1 MTTPIVDFVRRYAQ
15 SGTARLHMP
24 GHKGQS
30 LLGCEPWDITEIRG
44 ADELYEAEGIIAQSE
59 ANATRL
65 FGTAH
70 TYYSTEGSSQCIR
83 AMLCLA
89 LQGAPRTGKRPVL
102 LAARNAHKAL
112 LYAAALLDFDI
123 RWLWP
128 APEDTGALLILL
140 VLLAAVG
147 ILWKRLHR
155 EPSPNTAQ
163 QGPTIL
169 QQELTGSEWNTI
181 SYTPARR
188 LNVQTLDN
196 GMTAMDFR
204 LAAQTASPAVE
215 RSSFSDVSFLG
226 DSLTQG
232 MQLYDTGL
240 PNAHFCAYKG
250 VGPNA
255 VVNNTTC
262 RRADGEKEIPMEALA
277 SQQPR
282 ALYVLLGTNVLTAD
296 NDYSSFL
303 TYYRLMLDMI
313 SQALPNTKIYVQ
325 SITPVRPEV
334 SQKSPGLYKQRLCEI
349 NDALSAIALEK
360 GCTFLNLWEALADEN
375 GDLIAEYAQPDGY
388 HLLPAGYDAWVEY
401 LCTHT

>member
-1 MTTPIVDFVRRYAQ
+1 MADYQEYRRRILHRRWRRIFI
-15 SGTARLHMP
+15 TA
-24 GHKGQS
+24 
-30 LLGCEPWDITEIRG
+30 
-44 ADELYEAEGIIAQSE
+44 
-59 ANATRL
+59 
-65 FGTAH
+65 
-70 TYYSTEGSSQCIR
+70 
-83 AMLCLA
+83 
-89 LQGAPRTGKRPVL
+89 
-102 LAARNAHKAL
+102 
-112 LYAAALLDFDI
+112 
-123 RWLWP
+123 
-128 APEDTGALLILL
+128 ALLILL

-147 ILWKRLHR
+147 VLWKRLHR
-155 EPSPNTAQ
+155 EPAPNTA

-188 LNVQTLDN
+188 LSVQTLDN

-204 LAAQTASPAVE
+204 LAAQPASPAVE

-262 RRADGEKEIPMEALA
+262 RRADGEKEVPMEALA
-277 SQQPR
+277 SQQPQ
-282 ALYVLLGTNVLTAD
+282 ALYILLGTNVLTAD
-296 NDYSSFL
+296 SDYTSFL

-313 SQALPNTKIYVQ
+313 TQALPGTPVYVQ

-334 SQKSPGLYKQRLCEI
+334 AAKKGHEGLNRDRLCRI
-349 NDALSAIALEK
+349 NDELAAVALEK
-360 GCTFLNLWEALADEN
+360 NCYFLNLWEVLADEN
-375 GDLIAEYAQPDGY
+375 GDLKAEYAQPDGY
-388 HLLPAGYDAWVEY
+388 HLKPEGYTAWVDY
-401 LCTHT
+401 LCSHTAG

>member
-1 MTTPIVDFVRRYAQ
+1 MADYQEYRRRILRKRWRRTFAVA
-15 SGTARLHMP
+15 G
-24 GHKGQS
+24 
-30 LLGCEPWDITEIRG
+30 LL
-44 ADELYEAEGIIAQSE
+44 
-59 ANATRL
+59 
-65 FGTAH
+65 
-70 TYYSTEGSSQCIR
+70 
-83 AMLCLA
+83 
-89 LQGAPRTGKRPVL
+89 V
-102 LAARNAHKAL
+102 
-112 LYAAALLDFDI
+112 
-123 RWLWP
+123 
-128 APEDTGALLILL
+128 LLILL
-140 VLLAAVG
+140 SAVG
-147 ILWKRLHR
+147 LLWKHLHR
-155 EPSPNTAQ
+155 EQSPAAV
-163 QGPTIL
+163 QGPTIF
-169 QQELTGSEWNTI
+169 QQELQSSEWNTI

-188 LNVQTLDN
+188 LTVQTTSA
-196 GMTAMDFR
+196 GSTAMDFR
-204 LAAQTASPAVE
+204 LAALDRTTAVD
-215 RSSFSDVSFLG
+215 RSYFANVCFLG

-282 ALYVLLGTNVLTAD
+282 ALYILLGTNVLTAD
-296 NDYSSFL
+296 SDYTSFL

-388 HLLPAGYDAWVEY
+388 HLLPAGYDAWVDY

>member
-1 MTTPIVDFVRRYAQ
+1 MADYQEYRRRILHRRWRRMFI
-15 SGTARLHMP
+15 TA
-24 GHKGQS
+24 
-30 LLGCEPWDITEIRG
+30 
-44 ADELYEAEGIIAQSE
+44 
-59 ANATRL
+59 
-65 FGTAH
+65 
-70 TYYSTEGSSQCIR
+70 
-83 AMLCLA
+83 
-89 LQGAPRTGKRPVL
+89 
-102 LAARNAHKAL
+102 
-112 LYAAALLDFDI
+112 
-123 RWLWP
+123 
-128 APEDTGALLILL
+128 ALLILL

-147 ILWKRLHR
+147 VLWKRLHR
-155 EPSPNTAQ
+155 EPAPNTA

-188 LNVQTLDN
+188 LSVQTLDN

-204 LAAQTASPAVE
+204 LAAQPASPAVE

-262 RRADGEKEIPMEALA
+262 RRADGEKEVPMEALA

-282 ALYVLLGTNVLTAD
+282 ALYILLGTNVLTAD
-296 NDYSSFL
+296 SDYTSFL

-313 SQALPNTKIYVQ
+313 TQALPGTPVYVQ

-334 SQKSPGLYKQRLCEI
+334 AAKKGHEGLNRDRLCRI
-349 NDALSAIALEK
+349 NDELAAVALEK
-360 GCTFLNLWEALADEN
+360 NCSFLNLWEVLADEN
-375 GDLIAEYAQPDGY
+375 GDLKAEYAQPDGY
-388 HLLPAGYDAWVEY
+388 HLKPEGYTAWVDY
-401 LCTHT
+401 LCSHTAG

>member
-1 MTTPIVDFVRRYAQ
+1 MADYQEYRRRILHRRWRRVFI
-15 SGTARLHMP
+15 TA
-24 GHKGQS
+24 
-30 LLGCEPWDITEIRG
+30 
-44 ADELYEAEGIIAQSE
+44 
-59 ANATRL
+59 
-65 FGTAH
+65 
-70 TYYSTEGSSQCIR
+70 
-83 AMLCLA
+83 
-89 LQGAPRTGKRPVL
+89 
-102 LAARNAHKAL
+102 
-112 LYAAALLDFDI
+112 
-123 RWLWP
+123 
-128 APEDTGALLILL
+128 ALLILL

-155 EPSPNTAQ
+155 EPPPNTAQ

-188 LNVQTLDN
+188 LSVQTLDN

-204 LAAQTASPAVE
+204 LAAQPASPAVE

-262 RRADGEKEIPMEALA
+262 RRADGEKEVPMEALA

-282 ALYVLLGTNVLTAD
+282 ALYILLGTNVLTAD

-303 TYYRLMLDMI
+303 TY
-313 SQALPNTKIYVQ
+313 
-325 SITPVRPEV
+325 
-334 SQKSPGLYKQRLCEI
+334 
-349 NDALSAIALEK
+349 LS
-360 GCTFLNLWEALADEN
+360 
-375 GDLIAEYAQPDGY
+375 LI
-388 HLLPAGYDAWVEY
+388 HI
-401 LCTHT
+401 

>member
-1 MTTPIVDFVRRYAQ
+1 MADYQEYRRRILHRRWRRMFI
-15 SGTARLHMP
+15 TA
-24 GHKGQS
+24 
-30 LLGCEPWDITEIRG
+30 
-44 ADELYEAEGIIAQSE
+44 
-59 ANATRL
+59 
-65 FGTAH
+65 
-70 TYYSTEGSSQCIR
+70 
-83 AMLCLA
+83 
-89 LQGAPRTGKRPVL
+89 
-102 LAARNAHKAL
+102 
-112 LYAAALLDFDI
+112 
-123 RWLWP
+123 
-128 APEDTGALLILL
+128 ALLILL

-147 ILWKRLHR
+147 VLWKRLHR
-155 EPSPNTAQ
+155 EPAPNTA

-188 LNVQTLDN
+188 LSVQTLDN

-204 LAAQTASPAVE
+204 LAAQPASPAVE

-262 RRADGEKEIPMEALA
+262 RRADGEKEVPMEALA

-282 ALYVLLGTNVLTAD
+282 ALYILLGTNVLTAD
-296 NDYSSFL
+296 SDYTSFL

-313 SQALPNTKIYVQ
+313 TQALPGTPVYVQ

-334 SQKSPGLYKQRLCEI
+334 AAKKGHEGLNRDHLCRI
-349 NDALSAIALEK
+349 NDELAAVALEK
-360 GCTFLNLWEALADEN
+360 NCYFLNLWEVLADEN
-375 GDLIAEYAQPDGY
+375 GDLKAEYAQPDGY
-388 HLLPAGYDAWVEY
+388 HLKPEGYTAWVDY
-401 LCTHT
+401 LCSHTAG

>member
-1 MTTPIVDFVRRYAQ
+1 MADYQEYRR
-15 SGTARLHMP
+15 RILRRR
-24 GHKGQS
+24 
-30 LLGCEPWDITEIRG
+30 WRRVFIT
-44 ADELYEAEGIIAQSE
+44 
-59 ANATRL
+59 
-65 FGTAH
+65 
-70 TYYSTEGSSQCIR
+70 
-83 AMLCLA
+83 
-89 LQGAPRTGKRPVL
+89 
-102 LAARNAHKAL
+102 
-112 LYAAALLDFDI
+112 AALLF
-123 RWLWP
+123 
-128 APEDTGALLILL
+128 LL
-140 VLLAAVG
+140 VLLASVG

-155 EPSPNTAQ
+155 EPSSPTA

-169 QQELTGSEWNTI
+169 QQELTGSEWNTVA
-181 SYTPARR
+181 YTPARR
-188 LNVQTLDN
+188 LSVRTLDN

-204 LAAQTASPAVE
+204 LAAEDESPAVE

-277 SQQPR
+277 AQQPR
-282 ALYVLLGTNVLTAD
+282 ALYILLGTNVLTA
-296 NDYSSFL
+296 NTDYTSFL

-313 SQALPNTKIYVQ
+313 TQALPNTKIYVQ

-334 SQKSPGLYKQRLCEI
+334 SARSPGLNRDRLCEI
-349 NDALSAIALEK
+349 NNELAAVALEK
-360 GCTFLNLWEALADEN
+360 NCIFLNLWEALADEN
-375 GDLIAEYAQPDGY
+375 GDLIADYAQPDGY
-388 HLLPAGYDAWVEY
+388 HLLPAGYDAWVNY

>member
-1 MTTPIVDFVRRYAQ
+1 MADYQEYRRRILHRRWRRMFITT
-15 SGTARLHMP
+15 
-24 GHKGQS
+24 
-30 LLGCEPWDITEIRG
+30 
-44 ADELYEAEGIIAQSE
+44 
-59 ANATRL
+59 
-65 FGTAH
+65 
-70 TYYSTEGSSQCIR
+70 
-83 AMLCLA
+83 
-89 LQGAPRTGKRPVL
+89 
-102 LAARNAHKAL
+102 
-112 LYAAALLDFDI
+112 
-123 RWLWP
+123 
-128 APEDTGALLILL
+128 ALLILL

-147 ILWKRLHR
+147 VLWKRLHR
-155 EPSPNTAQ
+155 EPAPNTD
-163 QGPTIL
+163 QGPPIL

-262 RRADGEKEIPMEALA
+262 RRADGEKEVPMEALA

-282 ALYVLLGTNVLTAD
+282 ALYILLGTNVLTAD
-296 NDYSSFL
+296 SDYTSFL
-303 TYYRLMLDMI
+303 TYYRLMLDML
-313 SQALPNTKIYVQ
+313 SQTLPNAKIYVQ

-334 SQKSPGLYKQRLCEI
+334 CQKSGHEGLNRDRLCQI
-349 NDALSAIALEK
+349 NNELAAIALEK
-360 GCTFLNLWEALADEN
+360 NCYFLNLWEVLADEN
-375 GDLIAEYAQPDGY
+375 GDLKAEYAQPDGY
-388 HLLPAGYDAWVEY
+388 HLLPAGYDAWGED

>member
-1 MTTPIVDFVRRYAQ
+1 MADYQEYRRRILHRRWRRMFI
-15 SGTARLHMP
+15 TA
-24 GHKGQS
+24 
-30 LLGCEPWDITEIRG
+30 
-44 ADELYEAEGIIAQSE
+44 
-59 ANATRL
+59 
-65 FGTAH
+65 
-70 TYYSTEGSSQCIR
+70 
-83 AMLCLA
+83 
-89 LQGAPRTGKRPVL
+89 
-102 LAARNAHKAL
+102 
-112 LYAAALLDFDI
+112 
-123 RWLWP
+123 
-128 APEDTGALLILL
+128 ALLILL

-232 MQLYDTGL
+232 MQLYEEGMQ
-240 PNAHFCAYKG
+240 NAMFCAYKG
-250 VGPNA
+250 VGPN
-255 VVNNTTC
+255 VIVNGTTC
-262 RRADGEKEIPMEALA
+262 KRADGTTEVPLEALTA
-277 SQQPR
+277 QNPR
-282 ALYVLLGTNVLTAD
+282 AVYLLLGTNVLGRDT
-296 NDYSSFL
+296 DYSSFL

-334 SQKSPGLYKQRLCEI
+334 RASHPGLYKERLCEI
-349 NDALSAIALEK
+349 NDELSAIALEK
-360 GCTFLNLWEALADEN
+360 GCVFLNLWEVLADEN
-375 GDLIAEYAQPDGY
+375 GDLKAEYAQPDGI
-388 HLLPAGYDAWVEY
+388 HIKPEGYPAWVEY
-401 LCTHT
+401 LATHTVGQQTA

>member
-1 MTTPIVDFVRRYAQ
+1 MGV
-15 SGTARLHMP
+15 
-24 GHKGQS
+24 
-30 LLGCEPWDITEIRG
+30 
-44 ADELYEAEGIIAQSE
+44 
-59 ANATRL
+59 
-65 FGTAH
+65 
-70 TYYSTEGSSQCIR
+70 
-83 AMLCLA
+83 
-89 LQGAPRTGKRPVL
+89 
-102 LAARNAHKAL
+102 
-112 LYAAALLDFDI
+112 
-123 RWLWP
+123 
-128 APEDTGALLILL
+128 
-140 VLLAAVG
+140 
-147 ILWKRLHR
+147 LWKRLHR
-155 EPSPNTAQ
+155 EPAPNTA

-188 LNVQTLDN
+188 LSVQTLDN

-204 LAAQTASPAVE
+204 LAAQPASPAVE

-262 RRADGEKEIPMEALA
+262 RRADGEKEVPMEALA

-282 ALYVLLGTNVLTAD
+282 ALYILLGTNVLTAD
-296 NDYSSFL
+296 SDYTSFL

-313 SQALPNTKIYVQ
+313 TQALPGTPVYVQ

-334 SQKSPGLYKQRLCEI
+334 AAKKGHEGLNRDRLCRI
-349 NDALSAIALEK
+349 NDELAAVALEK
-360 GCTFLNLWEALADEN
+360 NCYFLNLWEVLADEN
-375 GDLIAEYAQPDGY
+375 GDLKAEYAQPDGY
-388 HLLPAGYDAWVEY
+388 HLKPEGYTAWVDY
-401 LCTHT
+401 LCSHTAG

>member
-1 MTTPIVDFVRRYAQ
+1 MADYQEYRRRILHRRWRRMFI
-15 SGTARLHMP
+15 TA
-24 GHKGQS
+24 
-30 LLGCEPWDITEIRG
+30 
-44 ADELYEAEGIIAQSE
+44 
-59 ANATRL
+59 
-65 FGTAH
+65 
-70 TYYSTEGSSQCIR
+70 
-83 AMLCLA
+83 
-89 LQGAPRTGKRPVL
+89 
-102 LAARNAHKAL
+102 
-112 LYAAALLDFDI
+112 
-123 RWLWP
+123 
-128 APEDTGALLILL
+128 ALLILL

-147 ILWKRLHR
+147 VLWKRLHR
-155 EPSPNTAQ
+155 EPAPNTA

-181 SYTPARR
+181 SYTPARH
-188 LNVQTLDN
+188 LSVQTLDN

-204 LAAQTASPAVE
+204 LAAQPASPAVE

-262 RRADGEKEIPMEALA
+262 RRADDEKEVPMEALA

-282 ALYVLLGTNVLTAD
+282 ALYILLGTNVLTSD
-296 NDYSSFL
+296 SDYTSFL

-334 SQKSPGLYKQRLCEI
+334 SQKSPGLYKERLCEI

-375 GDLIAEYAQPDGY
+375 GDLIEEYAQPDGY
-388 HLLPAGYDAWVEY
+388 HLLPAGYDAWVDY

>member
-1 MTTPIVDFVRRYAQ
+1 MADYQEYRRRILHRRWRRMFI
-15 SGTARLHMP
+15 TA
-24 GHKGQS
+24 
-30 LLGCEPWDITEIRG
+30 
-44 ADELYEAEGIIAQSE
+44 
-59 ANATRL
+59 
-65 FGTAH
+65 
-70 TYYSTEGSSQCIR
+70 
-83 AMLCLA
+83 
-89 LQGAPRTGKRPVL
+89 
-102 LAARNAHKAL
+102 
-112 LYAAALLDFDI
+112 
-123 RWLWP
+123 
-128 APEDTGALLILL
+128 ALLILL

-147 ILWKRLHR
+147 VLWKRLHR
-155 EPSPNTAQ
+155 EPAPNTA

-188 LNVQTLDN
+188 LSVQTLDN

-204 LAAQTASPAVE
+204 LAAQPASPAVE

-262 RRADGEKEIPMEALA
+262 RRADGEKEVPMEALA

-282 ALYVLLGTNVLTAD
+282 ALYILLGTNVLTAD
-296 NDYSSFL
+296 SDYTSFL

-313 SQALPNTKIYVQ
+313 TQALPGTPVYVQ
-325 SITPVRPEV
+325 AITPVRPEV
-334 SQKSPGLYKQRLCEI
+334 AAKKGHEGLNRDRLCRI
-349 NDALSAIALEK
+349 NDELAAVALEK
-360 GCTFLNLWEALADEN
+360 NCYFLNLWEVLADEN
-375 GDLIAEYAQPDGY
+375 GDLKAEYAQPDGY
-388 HLLPAGYDAWVEY
+388 HLKPEGYTAWVDY
-401 LCTHT
+401 LRSHTAG

>member
-1 MTTPIVDFVRRYAQ
+1 MADYQEYRRRILHRRWRRMFI
-15 SGTARLHMP
+15 TA
-24 GHKGQS
+24 
-30 LLGCEPWDITEIRG
+30 
-44 ADELYEAEGIIAQSE
+44 
-59 ANATRL
+59 
-65 FGTAH
+65 
-70 TYYSTEGSSQCIR
+70 
-83 AMLCLA
+83 
-89 LQGAPRTGKRPVL
+89 
-102 LAARNAHKAL
+102 
-112 LYAAALLDFDI
+112 
-123 RWLWP
+123 
-128 APEDTGALLILL
+128 ALLILL

-147 ILWKRLHR
+147 VLWKRLHR
-155 EPSPNTAQ
+155 EPAPNTA

-188 LNVQTLDN
+188 LSVQTLDN

-204 LAAQTASPAVE
+204 LAAQPASPAVE

-262 RRADGEKEIPMEALA
+262 RRADGEKEVPMEALA

-282 ALYVLLGTNVLTAD
+282 ALYILLGTNVLTAD
-296 NDYSSFL
+296 SDYTSFL

-313 SQALPNTKIYVQ
+313 TQALPGTPVYVQ

-334 SQKSPGLYKQRLCEI
+334 AAKKGHEGLNRDRLCRI
-349 NDALSAIALEK
+349 NDELAAVALEK
-360 GCTFLNLWEALADEN
+360 NCYFLNLWEVLADEN
-375 GDLIAEYAQPDGY
+375 GDLKAEYAQPDGY
-388 HLLPAGYDAWVEY
+388 HLKPEGYTAWVDY
-401 LCTHT
+401 LRSHTAG

>member
-1 MTTPIVDFVRRYAQ
+1 MADYQEYRRRILHRRWRRMFI
-15 SGTARLHMP
+15 TA
-24 GHKGQS
+24 
-30 LLGCEPWDITEIRG
+30 
-44 ADELYEAEGIIAQSE
+44 
-59 ANATRL
+59 
-65 FGTAH
+65 
-70 TYYSTEGSSQCIR
+70 
-83 AMLCLA
+83 
-89 LQGAPRTGKRPVL
+89 
-102 LAARNAHKAL
+102 
-112 LYAAALLDFDI
+112 
-123 RWLWP
+123 
-128 APEDTGALLILL
+128 ALLILL

-147 ILWKRLHR
+147 VLWKRLHR
-155 EPSPNTAQ
+155 EPAPNTA

-188 LNVQTLDN
+188 LSVQTLDN

-204 LAAQTASPAVE
+204 LAAQPASPAVE

-262 RRADGEKEIPMEALA
+262 RRADGEKEVPMEALA

-282 ALYVLLGTNVLTAD
+282 ALYILLGTNVLTTD
-296 NDYSSFL
+296 SDYTSFL

-313 SQALPNTKIYVQ
+313 TQALPGTPVYVQ
-325 SITPVRPEV
+325 SVTPVRPEV
-334 SQKSPGLYKQRLCEI
+334 AAKKGHEGLNRDRLCRI
-349 NDALSAIALEK
+349 NDELAAVALEK
-360 GCTFLNLWEALADEN
+360 NCYFLNLWEVLADEN
-375 GDLIAEYAQPDGY
+375 GDLKAEYAQPDGY
-388 HLLPAGYDAWVEY
+388 HLKPEGYTVWVDY
-401 LCTHT
+401 LCSHTAG

>member
-1 MTTPIVDFVRRYAQ
+1 MADYQEYRRRILHRRWRRIFI
-15 SGTARLHMP
+15 TA
-24 GHKGQS
+24 
-30 LLGCEPWDITEIRG
+30 
-44 ADELYEAEGIIAQSE
+44 
-59 ANATRL
+59 
-65 FGTAH
+65 
-70 TYYSTEGSSQCIR
+70 
-83 AMLCLA
+83 
-89 LQGAPRTGKRPVL
+89 
-102 LAARNAHKAL
+102 
-112 LYAAALLDFDI
+112 
-123 RWLWP
+123 
-128 APEDTGALLILL
+128 ALLILL

-147 ILWKRLHR
+147 VLWKRLHR
-155 EPSPNTAQ
+155 EPAPNTA

-188 LNVQTLDN
+188 LSVQTLDN

-204 LAAQTASPAVE
+204 LAAQPASPAVE

-262 RRADGEKEIPMEALA
+262 RRADGEKEVPMEALA

-282 ALYVLLGTNVLTAD
+282 ALYILLGTNVLTAD
-296 NDYSSFL
+296 SDYTSFL
-303 TYYRLMLDMI
+303 TYYRLMLDML
-313 SQALPNTKIYVQ
+313 SQTLPNAKIYVQ

-334 SQKSPGLYKQRLCEI
+334 CQKSGHEGLNRDRLCQI
-349 NDALSAIALEK
+349 NNELAAIALEK
-360 GCTFLNLWEALADEN
+360 NCAFLNLWEPLADDN
-375 GDLIAEYAQPDGY
+375 GDLKAEYAQPDGI
-388 HLLPAGYDAWVEY
+388 HIKPEGYPAWVEY
-401 LCTHT
+401 LATHTVGQQTA